1 MMKVGHALL
10 LSLALMAVV
19 AAQRAFASGG
29 SVPPDRLVY
38 VQPGSWCPDAQ
49 GDLLEYPVLYA
60 YGKRARLGPVAP
72 ASCALID
79 GYTARATLHLRCER
93 AGTWS
98 PPVVLADAAF
108 KALVTPHCRPGTSQD
123 FR

>member
-1 MMKVGHALL
+1 MVGRALL
-10 LSLALMAVV
+10 LACALMALVM
-19 AAQRAFASGG
+19 AQRAFASGG
-29 SVPPDRLVY
+29 FVPPDRFVY
-38 VQPGSWCPDAQ
+38 VQPGSWCPDAK

-60 YGKRARLGPVAP
+60 YGKRAKLGPVAP

-79 GYTARATLHLRCER
+79 GYTARGVLHLRCER

-108 KALVTPHCRPGTSQD
+108 KAQVMASGQCFTMTSQD